1 MEDALSVP
9 FIVSWWEIKYWA
21 EEIVF
26 CGFSLSTEP
35 PKVERNL
42 TSDQRRVHS
51 RNHSVWRKNVVW
63 TWREKTLISS
73 NTRWAISLFNVSCG
87 VAMIN
92 VCLWS
97 KNRAANR
104 LRVSLRASSPSRART
119 REPLRTRAS
128 RVSIF
133 DDILQA
139 GEVRTANCFSVLPL
153 LHISELTKRDGR
165 KKRTANT
172 CMWKTWQ
179 GYYLRVSV

>member
-1 MEDALSVP
+1 MRNKVLSGGNRFLRVFVIDWATQGRQKFDLGPTPCPLSKSQRLEKECSLDMARENAHFQQHALGY
-9 FIVSWWEIKYWA
+9 FA
-21 EEIVF
+21 
-26 CGFSLSTEP
+26 
-35 PKVERNL
+35 
-42 TSDQRRVHS
+42 
-51 RNHSVWRKNVVW
+51 
-63 TWREKTLISS
+63 
-73 NTRWAISLFNVSCG
+73 FNVSCG